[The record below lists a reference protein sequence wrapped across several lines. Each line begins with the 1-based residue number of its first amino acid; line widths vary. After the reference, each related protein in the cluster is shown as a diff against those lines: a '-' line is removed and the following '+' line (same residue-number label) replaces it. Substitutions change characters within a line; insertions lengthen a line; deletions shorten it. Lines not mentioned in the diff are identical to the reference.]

1 MNQTSLRTVTLETI
15 ANYRQVAE
23 HAVGAYRDSG
33 HRLLAMMSRNLDRGT
48 RHLTPRLTEALR
60 RTSAK
65 VSDVAAKGI
74 DTVSDRT
81 ERVIERGSA
90 SVSARIER
98 VADMVEGIEN
108 RYVVTGLQGAARFSL
123 TGAQAALIVSE
134 KLAAGADKL
143 ASVVGGK
150 RVRGTKAVARA
161 KTAVR
166 AARRAAAP
174 AKAKAEKAAK
184 AVTRRARAA
193 KKAVEAV
200 KPVAPRRAARKQVQP
215 KARAPRRAAPAVEE
229 GAAQA

>member
-174 AKAKAEKAAK
+174 AKAKAGKAAK
-184 AVTRRARAA
+184 AVTQRARAA

-200 KPVAPRRAARKQVQP
+200 KPVAPRRAARKPVQP

>member
-1 MNQTSLRTVTLETI
+1 
-15 ANYRQVAE
+15 VAE
-23 HAVGAYRDSG
+23 HAIGAYRDSG
-33 HRLLAMMSRNLDRGT
+33 HRLLAIMSRNLDRGT

-90 SVSARIER
+90 GVTARIER
-98 VADMVEGIEN
+98 VADLVEGIEN

-174 AKAKAEKAAK
+174 AKAKAEKAVKAVAKRTKAVKAVKAAK
-184 AVTRRARAA
+184 AAARKPAA
-193 KKAVEAV
+193 G
-200 KPVAPRRAARKQVQP
+200 PVARKPRAKAARRAA
-215 KARAPRRAAPAVEE
+215 APAEQ
-229 GAAQA
+229 APAQA